1 MKRFRNQ
8 HSFLSLALA
17 MLIALFATAMVV
29 AQVNVNAPNALKKRS
44 NAPASQ
50 KQESKPA
57 EKPHPQG
64 NKAKP
69 QSHNDGVAVAPNG
82 SVNGTVATGVV
93 SGYRVQVLFTSAKNG
108 RALAQQRARKIAL
121 KYPQY
126 RSYMTY
132 VAPRWRLRIGDFKK
146 YDQARS
152 VANLIKRNFP
162 EMRADVAIVGDKI
175 KIYK

>member
-17 MLIALFATAMVV
+17 MLIALFATAMV

-64 NKAKP
+64 NRAKP

-146 YDQARS
+146 YDQARF

>member
-17 MLIALFATAMVV
+17 MLIALFATAMV

-64 NKAKP
+64 NRAKP

-93 SGYRVQVLFTSAKNG
+93 SGKCSLP
-108 RALAQQRARKIAL
+108 
-121 KYPQY
+121 PQKMAEPWHNKELEK
-126 RSYMTY
+126 SHSN
-132 VAPRWRLRIGDFKK
+132 I
-146 YDQARS
+146 
-152 VANLIKRNFP
+152 RN
-162 EMRADVAIVGDKI
+162 IVPI
-175 KIYK
+175 

>member
-64 NKAKP
+64 NRAKP

-121 KYPQY
+121 K
-126 RSYMTY
+126 
-132 VAPRWRLRIGDFKK
+132 
-146 YDQARS
+146 
-152 VANLIKRNFP
+152 
-162 EMRADVAIVGDKI
+162 
-175 KIYK
+175 

>member
-17 MLIALFATAMVV
+17 MLIALFATAMV

-64 NKAKP
+64 NRAKP

-82 SVNGTVATGVV
+82 SVNGTVVTGVV

-152 VANLIKRNFP
+152 VAHLIKRNIP